1 MEVYKVSQKVSVK
14 EAYSKAAT
22 EGIALCS
29 TSAYTKEELV
39 HIPEDVIN
47 NNQGCGSPIS
57 MIKDE
62 IRPGQVIVDLGS
74 GAGLDIFIAS
84 GLVGAEGTAI
94 GVDMTPEMIE
104 IANRNRSKV
113 AENFGF
119 SAPNTRFVEASIE
132 SLPLEDNS
140 VDWVVSN
147 CVLNLS
153 EDKQATLNEIY
164 RVLKPGGRCVISDV
178 FTTAPLPNFIK
189 LNERMYNLCLGGA
202 LTMQDFVRIARQSG
216 LRGVRLREQS
226 RYSQI
231 GCYQFLSLTIDCVKL
246 DPSSGAHYNYAT
258 LIGPCSRV
266 VIETGQTFVRGKTS
280 KIDRDVAS
288 LLDLPC
294 YREFFHLQADA
305 GRDFE
310 SPLKPPQGD
319 CVWNG
324 EFVTL
329 IGPFLAAD
337 DDDGHKFRSGV
348 EMEIC
353 DKTLRT
359 VQGFL
364 FDKLFVSVNQN
375 EDGSFGGQS
384 QPGCC

>member
-1 MEVYKVSQKVSVK
+1 MSQKVAVQ
-14 EAYSKAAT
+14 EAYSKAVV

-29 TSAYTKEELV
+29 TSAYSKEELA
-39 HIPEDVIN
+39 HIPVDVIE

-57 MIKDE
+57 IIKKE
-62 IRPGQVIVDLGS
+62 IKAGQVVVDLGS

-84 GLVGAEGTAI
+84 ELVGAEGTAI
-94 GVDMTPEMIE
+94 GIDMTREMLE

-113 AENFGF
+113 AQNLGHDV
-119 SAPNTRFVEASIE
+119 PNTRFVEASIE

-178 FTTAPLPNFIK
+178 FTTDPLPNFIK

-202 LTMQDFVRIARQSG
+202 LTLQEIAGMARKSG
-216 LRGVRLREQS
+216 LRGMRLREQS

-246 DPSSGAHYNYAT
+246 DPCSGTHNNYAT
-258 LIGPCSRV
+258 LVGPCSSV
-266 VIETGQTFVRGKTS
+266 VIETGQTFIRGSAT
-280 KIDRDVAS
+280 KIDPEIAG

-294 YREFFHLQADA
+294 YREFFHLHADA
-305 GRDFE
+305 GQDFE
-310 SPLKPPQGD
+310 SPLQPPQGD
-319 CVWNG
+319 CVWKG
-324 EFVTL
+324 DFVTL
-329 IGPFLAAD
+329 IGPFLTVN
-337 DDDGHKFRSGV
+337 DDDGHEFHTGV

-359 VQGFL
+359 VRGYL
-364 FDKLFVSVNQN
+364 FDKLFVSVNRN
-375 EDGSFGGQS
+375 EDGFLGGQS